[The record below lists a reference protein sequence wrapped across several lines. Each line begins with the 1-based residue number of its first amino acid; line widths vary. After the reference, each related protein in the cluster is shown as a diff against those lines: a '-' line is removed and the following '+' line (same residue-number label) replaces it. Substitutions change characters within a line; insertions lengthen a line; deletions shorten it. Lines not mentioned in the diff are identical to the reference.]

1 MLPQVHDM
9 TTQKK
14 TVLGRGLS
22 ALIPKAPMKEVSIR
36 QDEVGSDTG
45 GVGIIAR
52 IPMEHVRPNPFQPRT
67 EFDQEA
73 LAELTR
79 SIVEKGIIQPVT
91 VRRVEGGYQLV
102 TGERR
107 LRAAQNAGLT
117 EIPAYIIAVDSDEEM
132 LELALIENIQRE
144 TLNPIEI
151 AHAYKRLIDEC
162 HLTQEEVAEKVGK
175 DRTTVTNF
183 IRLLRLPIEI
193 QVGLRKDLIQMGHAR
208 ALITIPTESMQLR
221 LFKKIVDTGMSVRK
235 VEQLAKS
242 TGKVPE
248 GAGRKSTPREVSSAV
263 QSIEEKLRQ
272 TLGTKVIVKEKEQ
285 GRGEIVIEYYSLDD
299 LDRLLDLFASLEK
312 LQ

>member
-1 MLPQVHDM
+1 MS
-9 TTQKK
+9 TQKK
-14 TVLGRGLS
+14 SVLGRGLS
-22 ALIPKAPMKEVSIR
+22 ALIPKAPTKEVSVR
-36 QDEVGSDTG
+36 HDELGADTG

-52 IPMEHVRPNPFQPRT
+52 IAVEQIRPNPFQPRM
-67 EFDQEA
+67 EFDPEA

-79 SIVEKGIIQPVT
+79 SIVEKGVIQPIT

-107 LRAAQNAGLT
+107 LRAAQHAGLA
-117 EIPAYIIAVDSDEEM
+117 EIPAYIIAVESDEEM

-183 IRLLRLPIEI
+183 IRLLKLPIEI
-193 QVGLRKDLIQMGHAR
+193 QVGLRKNMITMGHAR
-208 ALITIPTESMQLR
+208 ALINVPAESMQLR
-221 LFKKIVDTGMSVRK
+221 LYHKIVDSGISVRK
-235 VEQLAKS
+235 IEQLAKA
-242 TGKVPE
+242 TGKTTE
-248 GAGRKSTPREVSSAV
+248 GTGRRSAPREVSSSA
-263 QSIEEKLRQ
+263 QHIEEKLRQ
-272 TLGTKVIVKEKEQ
+272 TLGTKVNVKEREGGK
-285 GRGEIVIEYYSLDD
+285 GEIVIEFYSLDD

-312 LQ
+312 FH